1 MNFIN
6 KKNIYEIDILLIA
19 ASKAKLP
26 EKEAREILEKRT
38 YKDVIDKHWEY
49 SYKIGVTGVPTYI
62 LGTSYLVGAQ
72 QEKNFHELF
81 EKENIERL

>member
-1 MNFIN
+1 M
-6 KKNIYEIDILLIA
+6 ID
-19 ASKAKLP
+19 
-26 EKEAREILEKRT
+26 E
-38 YKDVIDKHWEY
+38 HWEY

-72 QEKNFHELF
+72 KEKNFNELF